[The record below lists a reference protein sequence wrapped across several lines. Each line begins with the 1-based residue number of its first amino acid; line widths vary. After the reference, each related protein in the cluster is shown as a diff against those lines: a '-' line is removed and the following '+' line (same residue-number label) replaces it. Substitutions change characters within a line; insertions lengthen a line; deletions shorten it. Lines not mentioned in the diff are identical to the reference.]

1 MTSYDGLTTTTLRSP
16 ARTAVAPRQ
25 LSLPLWLPAVAWALG
40 LVVVVVGAA
49 FGGVLLALSS
59 LGVVA
64 LVAGMAATA
73 ARWQR
78 IERLAAIELAERRAS
93 SAEARLV

>member
-1 MTSYDGLTTTTLRSP
+1 MTSYDGLSATTMRPLAGTAGA
-16 ARTAVAPRQ
+16 ARH

-40 LVVVVVGAA
+40 LVAVVVGAA
-49 FGGVLLALSS
+49 FGGILLALSS

-73 ARWQR
+73 ARWHR

-93 SAEARLV
+93 AAEARLV

>member
-1 MTSYDGLTTTTLRSP
+1 MTSYDGLTTTTMRPLAGTAGV
-16 ARTAVAPRQ
+16 ARH

-40 LVVVVVGAA
+40 LVAVVVGAA
-49 FGGVLLALSS
+49 FGGILAALSS

-73 ARWQR
+73 ARWHR

-93 SAEARLV
+93 AAEARLV